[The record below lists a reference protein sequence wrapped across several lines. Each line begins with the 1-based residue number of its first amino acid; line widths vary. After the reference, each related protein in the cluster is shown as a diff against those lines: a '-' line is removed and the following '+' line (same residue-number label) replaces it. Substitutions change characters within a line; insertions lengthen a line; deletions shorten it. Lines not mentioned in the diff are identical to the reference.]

1 VVAPSHRFSDDG
13 RVRDAPVAKEMA
25 AMLEEEGTIRTF
37 DPGEVVFS
45 EGDEGDEMFVID
57 RGEVELF
64 GRHGESEILL
74 AKLGPE
80 EFFGEMAVLTGAPR
94 SATARAVG
102 RTDLRVIGREELR
115 ALVGDPLPWRLLS
128 DVGNRLRA
136 VNERLVGL
144 ATEGGV
150 DDGVVG
156 PLIDVGRAHG

>member
-1 VVAPSHRFSDDG
+1 
-13 RVRDAPVAKEMA
+13 
-25 AMLEEEGTIRTF
+25 MLEEEGTIRSF
-37 DPGEVVFS
+37 GPGEVVFS

-64 GRHGESEILL
+64 GRRGEADILL

-94 SATARAVG
+94 SATARVLG
-102 RTDLRVIGREELR
+102 TTELRVIGREELR
-115 ALVGDPLPWRLLS
+115 GLVGDPLPWRLLS

-136 VNERLVGL
+136 VNDRLVDL
-144 ATEGGV
+144 ATEDGV

-156 PLIDVGRAHG
+156 PVIDVARAHG

>member
-1 VVAPSHRFSDDG
+1 
-13 RVRDAPVAKEMA
+13 
-25 AMLEEEGTIRTF
+25 MLEEEGTIRSL

-64 GRHGESEILL
+64 GRRGDAEVLL

-94 SATARAVG
+94 SATARTVG
-102 RTDLRVIGREELR
+102 RTDLRVIGREDLR

-136 VNERLVGL
+136 VNERLVDL
-144 ATEGGV
+144 ATESGI

-156 PLIDVGRAHG
+156 PVIDVGRAHG